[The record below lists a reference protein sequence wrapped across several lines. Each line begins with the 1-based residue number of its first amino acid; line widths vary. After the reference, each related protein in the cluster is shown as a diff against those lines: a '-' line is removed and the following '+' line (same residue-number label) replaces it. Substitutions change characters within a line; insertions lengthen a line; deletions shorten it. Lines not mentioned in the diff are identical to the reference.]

1 MKRNRIIDR
10 KTSKNRKVEIKNTD
24 SSLSY
29 SVAFQKVAADA
40 KLIRKRKAKEINF
53 ILFASKIDSIV
64 I

>member
-1 MKRNRIIDR
+1 MKGTESSIEKHQRIER
-10 KTSKNRKVEIKNTD
+10 LRWKNTD

-64 I
+64 V